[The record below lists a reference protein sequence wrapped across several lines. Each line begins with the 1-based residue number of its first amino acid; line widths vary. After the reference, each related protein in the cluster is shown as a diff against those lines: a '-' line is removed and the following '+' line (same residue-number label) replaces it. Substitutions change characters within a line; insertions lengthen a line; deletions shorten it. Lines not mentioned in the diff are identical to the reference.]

1 MFRDGMRL
9 LVEAT
14 STVRVTEVVADEE
27 SLQAACRSESV
38 TAVLFEATEVAW
50 NVAGMVERLRA
61 MTPAPILVATYVHEY
76 RRHEVLEG
84 VAYVRRTSPSQAFVG
99 ALQGKAVGAVP
110 EVRSRL
116 TFPESDSLTQRELQ
130 VLALISGGSTTS
142 QIAERLGISAKTVEN
157 RRQALFAKLG
167 VQNQSHAVAVA
178 MRTGL
183 LGVGTGGPGPRE

>member
-1 MFRDGMRL
+1 MYPDEMRL
-9 LVEAT
+9 L
-14 STVRVTEVVADEE
+14 
-27 SLQAACRSESV
+27 
-38 TAVLFEATEVAW
+38 
-50 NVAGMVERLRA
+50 
-61 MTPAPILVATYVHEY
+61 
-76 RRHEVLEG
+76 
-84 VAYVRRTSPSQAFVG
+84 
-99 ALQGKAVGAVP
+99 
-110 EVRSRL
+110 
-116 TFPESDSLTQRELQ
+116 LQ

>member
-1 MFRDGMRL
+1 MYRDGMRL

-14 STVRVTEVVADEE
+14 STIRVTGVVADEE

-50 NVAGMVERLRA
+50 NVAEMVKRLKA
-61 MTPAPILVATYVHEY
+61 MNPAPILVATYLHEY

-99 ALQGKAVGAVP
+99 ALQGKAVGTVP
-110 EVRSRL
+110 EVGSQL
-116 TFPESDSLTQRELQ
+116 TLPESDNLTQRELQ
-130 VLALISGGSTTS
+130 VLALISGGLTTN
-142 QIAERLGISAKTVEN
+142 QIGERLGISTKTVEN
-157 RRQALFAKLG
+157 RRQALFTKLG

-183 LGVGTGGPGPRE
+183 LGVGTVGPDPRE